1 MVFFLYSIL
10 EEKRHKL
17 RANTYQSLTV
27 QFNGWTEI
35 FKNWLYW
42 DCQNSD
48 ISSMP
53 IFFQRYNM
61 RIPLNRQSTVPLYQQ
76 IEAYLRQGIL
86 SGSLAAD
93 TRLPASRQLARDL
106 GVNRLTVENA
116 YAELEIEGLIYSR
129 MGSGTY
135 VLPANPLLP
144 LPKDRPGAPWP
155 LWQQSVEIQSRSNR
169 NKLSDQISRKTVRPA
184 DLISFATGIGDAHL
198 FPAEDFRKVLQ
209 SVMRRDGIAALDY
222 GEPNGHAPLRETIT
236 HILASQGVQ
245 TRSESVLITAGS
257 QQALSLV
264 SQLLLKPGDVI
275 LVESPTYS
283 GALDLFRALN
293 FEVVGIPVDAQ
304 GMQVDALEKLLQQ
317 HHPKLIY
324 TIPNFH
330 NPTGT
335 CLSTARRRQLIV
347 LADRYNIP
355 ILEDDF
361 VGDLRYEGRSQPALK
376 ALDPG
381 GRVIYVSTFSKIL
394 MPGLRVGFL
403 VAEGPVYNALVSFK
417 RVNDLATSTLV
428 QRALE
433 AYVTVGRYQSHLRR
447 SCQIFRK
454 RRDVMLSAIQRYL
467 PVDIR
472 LDPPQGGLFLWLQLP
487 EKLQTEKL
495 IALALEEG
503 VTFAPGNS
511 FFPDGLGGR
520 NWLRLNF
527 VAQAPDQIEEGI
539 KRLGRAIERL

>member
-1 MVFFLYSIL
+1 
-10 EEKRHKL
+10 
-17 RANTYQSLTV
+17 
-27 QFNGWTEI
+27 
-35 FKNWLYW
+35 
-42 DCQNSD
+42 
-48 ISSMP
+48 
-53 IFFQRYNM
+53 M
-61 RIPLNRQSTVPLYQQ
+61 RIPLDHQSAEPLYKQ
-76 IEAYLRQGIL
+76 IETYLRHGIL

-106 GVNRLTVENA
+106 GVNRITVENA
-116 YAELEIEGLIYSR
+116 YAGLETEGLIYSK

-135 VLPANPLLP
+135 VLPPNPILTIS
-144 LPKDRPGAPWP
+144 KDGPGAPWP
-155 LWQQSVEIQSRSNR
+155 LWQQSVEFQDRTIKNQPPDAMFKKGLRHS
-169 NKLSDQISRKTVRPA
+169 PP
-184 DLISFATGIGDAHL
+184 ISFDSGIGDAHL

-209 SVMRRDGIAALDY
+209 TVMRRDGIAALDY
-222 GEPNGHAPLRETIT
+222 GEPNGHAPLRETIA
-236 HILASQGVQ
+236 HILASQGLQ
-245 TRSESVLITAGS
+245 TRSENVLITAGS

-283 GALDLFRALN
+283 GALDLFRSLD
-293 FEVVGIPVDAQ
+293 FKVVGIPVDGQ
-304 GMQVDALEKLLQQ
+304 GMQVEVLEKLLQQ

-335 CLSTARRRQLIV
+335 CLSSPRRRELIV

-361 VGDLRYEGRSQPALK
+361 VGDLRYEGRTQPALK

-381 GRVIYVSTFSKIL
+381 GRVIYINTFSKIL

-403 VAEGPVYNALVSFK
+403 VAEGPVYEALVNFK

-433 AYVTVGRYQSHLRR
+433 AYVTVGRYQAHLRR

-454 RRDVMLSAIQRYL
+454 RRDAMLSAIQRYL
-467 PVDIR
+467 PAEVR
-472 LDPPQGGLFLWLQLP
+472 FDPPQGGLFIWLQLP
-487 EKLQTEKL
+487 EKFSSEKL
-495 IALALEEG
+495 LPLGLEEG
-503 VTFAPGNS
+503 VVFAPGNG

-527 VAQAPDQIEEGI
+527 VAQAPDQIDEGM
-539 KRLGRAIERL
+539 KRLGRAIKRLTAAS

>member
-1 MVFFLYSIL
+1 
-10 EEKRHKL
+10 
-17 RANTYQSLTV
+17 
-27 QFNGWTEI
+27 
-35 FKNWLYW
+35 
-42 DCQNSD
+42 
-48 ISSMP
+48 
-53 IFFQRYNM
+53 M
-61 RIPLNRQSTVPLYQQ
+61 RIPLDRQSAVPLYQQ
-76 IEAYLRQGIL
+76 IETYLRQGIL

-106 GVNRLTVENA
+106 GVNRITVENA
-116 YAELEIEGLIYSR
+116 YAVLETDGLIYSK

-135 VLPANPLLP
+135 VLTPDPLLVIS
-144 LPKDRPGAPWP
+144 KDKPGAPWP
-155 LWQQSVEIQSRSNR
+155 LWQQSLELQDGSSKNKTSTERST
-169 NKLSDQISRKTVRPA
+169 KAVRHPQP
-184 DLISFATGIGDAHL
+184 ISFASGIGDAHL

-209 SVMRRDGIAALDY
+209 TVMRRDGIAALDY

-236 HILASQGVQ
+236 HILASQGLQ
-245 TRSESVLITAGS
+245 TRSENVLITAGS

-275 LVESPTYS
+275 MVESPTYS
-283 GALDLFRALN
+283 GALDLFHALG
-293 FEVVGIPVDAQ
+293 FKVVGIPVDRQ
-304 GMQVDALEKLLQQ
+304 GMQVEALEKLLQQ

-324 TIPNFH
+324 TIPTFH

-335 CLSTARRRQLIV
+335 CLSTSRRIELIV

-403 VAEGPVYNALVSFK
+403 VAEGPIYQRLVDFK
-417 RVNDLATSTLV
+417 RVNDLATSTLI

-433 AYVTVGRYQSHLRR
+433 VYVTVGRYQSYLRR
-447 SCQIFRK
+447 SCQTFRK
-454 RRDVMLSAIQRYL
+454 RRDAMLSGIERHL
-467 PVDIR
+467 SSEIK
-472 LDPPQGGLFLWLQLP
+472 LDPPQGGLFIWLQLP
-487 EKLQTEKL
+487 ENLSSASL
-495 IALALEEG
+495 LPLAWEEG
-503 VTFAPGNS
+503 VDFSPGNS
-511 FFPDGLGGR
+511 FFPDGTGGD

-527 VAQAPDQIEEGI
+527 VAQAPDQIEDGI
-539 KRLGRAIERL
+539 KRLGRAMKRLVSAR

>member
-1 MVFFLYSIL
+1 
-10 EEKRHKL
+10 
-17 RANTYQSLTV
+17 
-27 QFNGWTEI
+27 
-35 FKNWLYW
+35 
-42 DCQNSD
+42 
-48 ISSMP
+48 
-53 IFFQRYNM
+53 M
-61 RIPLNRQSTVPLYQQ
+61 RIPLDRQSEIPLYQQ
-76 IEAYLRQGIL
+76 IESYLRQGIL

-93 TRLPASRQLARDL
+93 TRLPASRQLAHDL

-116 YAELEIEGLIYSR
+116 YAELEVDGLVYSK

-135 VLPANPLLP
+135 VLPANPLPP
-144 LPKDRPGAPWP
+144 LPKDGPGAAWP
-155 LWQQSVEIQSRSNR
+155 LWQQNMGFQIKT
-169 NKLSDQISRKTVRPA
+169 NKRQASEEISRKSVRHALRQP
-184 DLISFATGIGDAHL
+184 ISFGSGIGDAHL

-209 SVMRRDGIAALDY
+209 TVMRRDGIAALDY
-222 GEPNGHAPLRETIT
+222 GAPNGHAPLRETIT
-236 HILASQGVQ
+236 HILASQGLQ
-245 TRSESVLITAGS
+245 THSDNVLITAGS

-283 GALDLFRALN
+283 GALDLFRALH
-293 FEVVGIPVDAQ
+293 FEVVGIPVDGQ
-304 GMQVDALEKLLQQ
+304 GMQVEGLEKLLQQ

-335 CLSTARRRQLIV
+335 CLSNSRRRQLII
-347 LADRYNIP
+347 LADRYNVP

-361 VGDLRYEGRSQPALK
+361 VGDLRYEGRTQPALK

-403 VAEGPVYNALVSFK
+403 VAEGPIYHALVDFK

-447 SCQIFRK
+447 SCQMFRK
-454 RRDVMLSAIQRYL
+454 RRDVMLSAIKRYL
-467 PVDIR
+467 PAEVH
-472 LDPPQGGLFLWLQLP
+472 LDPPQGGMFIWLQLP
-487 EKLQTEKL
+487 QDLSSETLL
-495 IALALEEG
+495 SFAGEEG
-503 VTFAPGNS
+503 VVFAPGNE
-511 FFPDGLGGR
+511 FFPDACSGN

-527 VAQAPDQIEEGI
+527 VAQSPDQIEEGI
-539 KRLGRAIERL
+539 HRLGKAIQRLMANP